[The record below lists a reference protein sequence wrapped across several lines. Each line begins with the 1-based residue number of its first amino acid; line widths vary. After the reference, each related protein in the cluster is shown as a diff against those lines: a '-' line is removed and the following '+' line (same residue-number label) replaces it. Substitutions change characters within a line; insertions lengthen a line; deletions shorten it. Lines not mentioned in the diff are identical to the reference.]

1 MSEPTGF
8 GILFPARGRPG
19 ATGWGGKALLVCLL
33 AGLMMIPAMFVFGL
47 VNERSHR
54 SDQVVAEVSALQ
66 GGPQAVLGPLLV
78 APYALAPDE
87 KGVRA
92 TGWYVVSPETGSAR
106 LNVRTSVKRRGIFE
120 VPVYRADAVLDASFA
135 AAPQQL
141 NLPAGATVD
150 WSRAQ
155 IVVGFSDLRGAKSD
169 VIATVTTAAG
179 PVQLSLAP
187 ASGIG
192 LGSEQQPFGLVAA
205 PAAALAG
212 GGKVQAS
219 LSFTGAQRLSV
230 LPFAKS
236 THVEAAGD
244 WSAPSFDGGF
254 SADSRSFDAK
264 GFKAAWTVPFIAR
277 GLAAHGDTADIS
289 LGAMRDKDLGVTL
302 AQASNPYQAV
312 TRSLKFAILFIGLVF
327 LTFFVFEAM
336 SGRRLH
342 PAQYLMV
349 GLAQLLFYLLL
360 LSLAEYIGF
369 DLGFLAAAVATVGL
383 IGLYAGAAFK
393 GARYAV
399 QALVVFSLLYGL
411 IYLLMRLEDFALLA
425 GSLASFIA
433 LAAVMWL
440 TRKLDWYGARPGA
453 APAPADQPSPAGLV

>member
-1 MSEPTGF
+1 MSEFSIP
-8 GILFPARGRPG
+8 LSLKGRLG
-19 ATGWGGKALLVCLL
+19 GTGWGGKALLVCLL
-33 AGLMMIPAMFVFGL
+33 AGLMMIPAMFVFAL

-54 SDQVVAEVSALQ
+54 SDAVVAEVSALQ
-66 GGPQAVLGPLLV
+66 GGAQAVLGPLLV

-87 KGVRA
+87 KGQRA
-92 TGWYVVSPETGSAR
+92 TGWYVVSPETGSVK
-106 LNVRTSVKRRGIFE
+106 LNVKASVKRRGIFE
-120 VPVYRADAVLDASFA
+120 VPVYRADTALEASFA
-135 AAPQQL
+135 PAPQTL
-141 NLPAGATVD
+141 NLPAGAVID

-169 VIATVTTAAG
+169 VVAIVATPSGTT
-179 PVQLSLAP
+179 QLSLAP
-187 ASGIG
+187 ASGIV
-192 LGSEQQPFGLVAA
+192 LGGERQAFGLVAA

-212 GGKVQAS
+212 GGRVQAA

-254 SADSRSFDAK
+254 SADSRSFNAR

-277 GLAAHGDTADIS
+277 GLSAHGDAADIS
-289 LGAMRDKDLGVTL
+289 LAAMSQKDLGVTL

-369 DLGFLAAAVATVGL
+369 DLGFLSAAVATVGL

-393 GARYAV
+393 GGRYAV

-453 APAPADQPSPAGLV
+453 GPAPTSHPSPAGVV

>member
-1 MSEPTGF
+1 MSEISISLPF
-8 GILFPARGRPG
+8 RGRLGG
-19 ATGWGGKALLVCLL
+19 AGWGGKALLVFGL
-33 AGLMMIPAMFVFGL
+33 ALIMMIPAVFVFAL
-47 VNERSHR
+47 VSERSHR
-54 SDQVVAEVSALQ
+54 SEQVVAEVSGLQ
-66 GGPQAVLGPLLV
+66 GGPQQVLGPLLV
-78 APYALAPDE
+78 APYALPADE
-87 KGVRA
+87 QGRRV

-106 LNVRTSVKRRGIFE
+106 LAIKASVKRRGLFQ
-120 VPVYRADAVLDASFA
+120 VPVYRADATLEAAFA
-135 AAPQQL
+135 AAPREL
-141 NLPAGATVD
+141 NLPAGASVD

-169 VIATVTTAAG
+169 VVASLTTPAG
-179 PVQLSLAP
+179 DSQASLAP
-187 ASGIG
+187 ASGIA
-192 LGSEQQPFGLVAA
+192 LGGERQAFGLVAA
-205 PAAALAG
+205 PAPALAG
-212 GGKVQAS
+212 GGKVRAV

-236 THVEAAGD
+236 THVEATGD
-244 WSAPSFDGGF
+244 WSAPSFDGAF
-254 SADSRSFDAK
+254 SADSRSLDGK

-277 GLAAHGDTADIS
+277 GLSAHGEAADVS
-289 LGAMRDKDLGVTL
+289 LAAMSAKDLGITL
-302 AQASNPYQAV
+302 AQSDNPYQAV
-312 TRSLKFAILFIGLVF
+312 TRSLKYAILFVGLVF
-327 LTFFVFEAM
+327 LTFFVFEAT

-360 LSLAEYIGF
+360 LSLAEYVGF

-425 GSLASFIA
+425 GSLASFVA

-440 TRKLDWYGARPGA
+440 TRKLDWYGTRPG
-453 APAPADQPSPAGLV
+453 PAPAAQTASPSSAV